1 MDRHN
6 PYREAMGKYL
16 LLSFFMVFVM
26 AMIPR
31 SFRWTAIALTLA
43 IASTAVV
50 TLPSVARYRPPSNL
64 QRPEGRQGA
73 ATRVGICTKPNTFA
87 LVVPLSNYGQTTAAY
102 PTFYWFLN
110 NYSFP
115 EAVFELS
122 EVSRNQPIKIDP
134 TIGPLLEPNPIYQTT
149 FRIMPS
155 TTLASLTLP
164 ASSGLPP
171 LKIGREYQWKLTLN
185 CFKVPPEGGFIKGSP
200 MSIQGWIKRVEPSA
214 RLKAKLD
221 KTPRR
226 YEVYAEESLWYDA
239 IHDLAEQRQRQP
251 ALPRFIEDWRNLMGE
266 TQLQSMY
273 QALQR

>member
-1 MDRHN
+1 
-6 PYREAMGKYL
+6 MGKYL

-31 SFRWTAIALTLA
+31 SFRWAAIALTLA
-43 IASTAVV
+43 IASAVV
-50 TLPSVARYRPPSNL
+50 ATLPSDARYRPPSNL
-64 QRPEGRQGA
+64 QRPDGRQGA
-73 ATRVGICTKPNTFA
+73 ATRDGICTKPNTSFS

-110 NYSFP
+110 NHTFP

-122 EVSRNQPIKIDP
+122 EVRRNQPIQIDP
-134 TIGPLLEPNPIYQTT
+134 AIGPLVESDPIYQTT
-149 FRIMPS
+149 FRIMAS
-155 TTLASLTLP
+155 TSLASLTLP

-171 LKIGREYQWKLTLN
+171 LKIGREYRWKLKLN
-185 CFKVPPEGGFIKGSP
+185 CFKVPPEGGFITGSP

-221 KTPRR
+221 KIPRR
-226 YEVYAEESLWYDA
+226 YEVYAQESLWYDA

-251 ALPRFIEDWRNLMGE
+251 SLPRLIQDWRNLMGE
-266 TQLQSMY
+266 TKLQSIY
-273 QALQR
+273 QAFQH